1 MKNLPN
7 NEFVNESSPFVC
19 AKFEPSTREYLYI
32 YIYII
37 CTCFTGIIFAWKD
50 NYREADT
57 KICK

>member
-32 YIYII
+32 YIYIYHMYVFHWNHI
-37 CTCFTGIIFAWKD
+37 CLEG
-50 NYREADT
+50 
-57 KICK
+57 